1 MRLLER
7 GDTGELHLT
16 NPIPNDAIP
25 EIPRY
30 AILSHTWGDEEVSFE
45 DMADGTAKKKAG
57 YAKMQFCGDQAW
69 LDGLKYFW
77 VDTCCINKSDK
88 VELEHAL
95 NSMFRWYR
103 EAAKCYVYLADVPAK
118 EHSANSNGSLELAFQ
133 KCRWFTRGWTLQE
146 LIAPTIIE
154 FYSKERE
161 RLGDKKSLEEELHAI
176 TGIPLKAL
184 QGSPLSDFSVP
195 ERMTWMDKRDTK
207 YEEDKVYA
215 LFGIFDV
222 HIPVIYGEGLQKALK
237 RLRDKINEDYLCLA
251 KLWPTDPRDPR
262 DEKERIELEKGGLLV
277 DAYRWVFDNSDFNR
291 WRDSPESRLLW
302 IKGDP
307 GKGKTMLL
315 CGIINELEQPIT
327 TNAQL
332 PCYEG

>member
-1 MRLLER
+1 MRS
-7 GDTGELHLT
+7 HLRMRRAQLARSAGRCVCSSAYT
-16 NPIPNDAIP
+16 
-25 EIPRY
+25 IPRY

-57 YAKMQFCGDQAW
+57 YAKIQFCGDQAW

-77 VDTCCINKSDK
+77 VDTCCINKSNS
-88 VELEHAL
+88 VELQHAL

-103 EAAKCYVYLADVPAK
+103 EAAKCYVYLADVPTR
-118 EHSANSNGSLELAFQ
+118 EHGANGNGSWELAFR

-154 FYSKERE
+154 FYSKEHE

-195 ERMTWMDKRDTK
+195 ERIAWMDKRDTK

-237 RLRDKINEDYLCLA
+237 RLRDKINKDYLCLA
-251 KLWPTDPRDPR
+251 KLWPTDPRDP
-262 DEKERIELEKGGLLV
+262 
-277 DAYRWVFDNSDFNR
+277 
-291 WRDSPESRLLW
+291 P
-302 IKGDP
+302 
-307 GKGKTMLL
+307 
-315 CGIINELEQPIT
+315 
-327 TNAQL
+327 QL